1 MFWITRKAT
10 GKVVGRSVPEESL
23 DTYLRT
29 LPTGVYAVE
38 DSDGNEL
45 NEVRV
50 RAGCIEYKECYGPV
64 PEATILP
71 NDSVVTVGTGG

>member
-10 GKVVGRSVPEESL
+10 QKVVGRDVPEGSL
-23 DTYLRT
+23 DLYLST
-29 LPTGVYAVE
+29 LPTGVYSVE

-50 RAGCIEYKECYGPV
+50 RAGRVEYKECNGPH
-64 PEATILP
+64 PA
-71 NDSVVTVGTGG
+71 DWFGCDGWR

>member
-23 DTYLRT
+23 DLYLRT
-29 LPTGVYAVE
+29 LPSGVYGVE

-45 NEVRV
+45 NEVLVRSGRV
-50 RAGCIEYKECYGPV
+50 EYKHCNGSV

-71 NDSVVTVGTGG
+71 NGSVVTVGTGG